1 MKDVWSFGEGG
12 NFYLDATQE
21 KYSKHF
27 NMYSYITKELPEIV
41 SQHFPVDHKRQ
52 SISGYSMG
60 GMGAFIA
67 YLKNPNQYLSLSVFA
82 PLCCGAKSSYAT
94 NAYKEYLGSIEAGK
108 DYDPTELIRN
118 FKDPKKR
125 PILYD

>member
-1 MKDVWSFGEGG
+1 MWSFGEGG
-12 NFYLDATQE
+12 NFYIDATQE
-21 KYSKHF
+21 KYSKYF

-41 SQHFPVDHKRQ
+41 SQHFPIDINRQ

-67 YLKNPNQYLSLSVFA
+67 YIKNPDIYRSLSVFA

-108 DYDPTELIRN
+108 AYDPTELIRN
-118 FKDPKKR
+118 FKDPKNR